1 MHKNDKLLV
10 IMPAYNEANNIASVI
25 TELKST
31 ELPLDILVV
40 DDGSTD
46 ATAEVVSCLDVHLI
60 RLPFNLGIGGAVQ
73 TGFRFAVQNGYDI
86 AIQLDS
92 DGQHIPQEIPK
103 LLKPILRERVDMCI
117 GSRYL
122 QQTEY
127 QTPLSRRIGMIF
139 FSIINSLL
147 VGQRIT
153 DNTSGFRAFNRRTI
167 EFLAENY
174 PIDYP
179 EPETIVML
187 GRNGFHIQECA
198 VNMRKRKSGESSI
211 TTLLSFYYMF
221 KVLLSITA
229 ALFKTFRKTGALS
242 L

>member
-1 MHKNDKLLV
+1 
-10 IMPAYNEANNIASVI
+10 MPAFNEANNIASVI
-25 TELKST
+25 NELKST

-46 ATAEVVSCLDVHLI
+46 ATVEIASCLGVHLI

-103 LLKPILRERVDMCI
+103 LLKPILREQVDMCI

-127 QTPLSRRIGMIF
+127 QTPLSRRIGMVC

-153 DNTSGFRAFNRRTI
+153 DNTSGFRAFNRKAI
-167 EFLAENY
+167 EFLVENY
-174 PIDYP
+174 PMDYP
-179 EPETIVML
+179 EPETIVIL
-187 GRNGFHIQECA
+187 GRNGFRIQECA

-211 TTLLSFYYMF
+211 TTLLSIYYMF
-221 KVLLSITA
+221 KVLLSITVN
-229 ALFKTFRKTGALS
+229 LFKTFRKTEVLS
-242 L
+242 P

>member
-1 MHKNDKLLV
+1 MPPNVKPLV
-10 IMPAYNEANNIASVI
+10 IMPAYNEANNIAGVI
-25 TELKST
+25 NELKSM

-46 ATAEVVSCLDVHLI
+46 NTAEIVSGLGVHVI

-73 TGFRFAVQNGYDI
+73 TGFRFAVQNNYNI

-103 LLKPILRERVDMCI
+103 LLKPILGERVDMCI

-122 QQTEY
+122 QQNGY
-127 QTPLSRRIGMIF
+127 QTPLPRKIGMVV

-147 VGQRIT
+147 VGKRIT
-153 DNTSGFRAFNRRTI
+153 DNTSGFRAFNRRAI

-179 EPETIVML
+179 EPETIVIL
-187 GRNGFHIQECA
+187 GRNGFLIQECA

-211 TTLLSFYYMF
+211 TTLLSIYYMF
-221 KVLLSITA
+221 KVLLSIMVDP
-229 ALFKTFRKTGALS
+229 FKTFRKT
-242 L
+242 